1 MLIAVIHLL
10 SGLKEHVTDV
20 DGIFYTLPCS
30 LSFLS
35 KMHENVRGPHELL
48 LGVLLI
54 IEMTQEEKT
63 NAEQY

>member
-10 SGLKEHVTDV
+10 SGLKERVTDV
-20 DGIFYTLPCS
+20 DGIFYPLPCS

-35 KMHENVRGPHELL
+35 KMYENVRGPHELL

-54 IEMTQEEKT
+54 NEMTQEEKT